1 MNALKLK
8 SKKLFN
14 IKLFLLHTIYLT
26 RLKQFGQVIMLE
38 VNIVVRGCTLE
49 KVMQTILIVK
59 IVYSKDYFHI

>member
-1 MNALKLK
+1 MNAPKLK
-8 SKKLFN
+8 SKKVFN
-14 IKLFLLHTIYLT
+14 IKFFLLHTISLT
-26 RLKQFGQVIMLE
+26 RLKQFDQVIMLE

>member
-1 MNALKLK
+1 MFPNLKVRRFLTL
-8 SKKLFN
+8 S
-14 IKLFLLHTIYLT
+14 FLLHTISLT
-26 RLKQFGQVIMLE
+26 RLKQFDQVIMLE

>member
-1 MNALKLK
+1 MKLPFDVEVAEK
-8 SKKLFN
+8 ILYG
-14 IKLFLLHTIYLT
+14 IYYLT

-59 IVYSKDYFHI
+59 IVYNKDYFHI